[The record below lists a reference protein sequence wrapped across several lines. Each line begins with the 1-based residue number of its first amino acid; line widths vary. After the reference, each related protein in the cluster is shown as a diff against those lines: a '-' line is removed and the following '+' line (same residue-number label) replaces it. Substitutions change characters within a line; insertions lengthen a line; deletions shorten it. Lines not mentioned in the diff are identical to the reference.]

1 MEKIIIECPF
11 CAEEIEKGLE
21 ICPQCKEPLGENAK
35 RTKYTNQGRS
45 KRKKSTKE
53 KIWFIIGAIVL
64 IAGTVFWKSDLPDK
78 FINNVWDRI
87 FSDSEETVKAKSDDF
102 SSFIQKFVSDKN
114 YQLEHIKFPL
124 GAISKNEWEFLDSN
138 FFFEGV
144 KSIEGTKFSGQFL
157 KESNTEYLYYLSFY
171 ESDLIYEITFV
182 KIKGKWILTE
192 FTNDLEFDDED

>member
-1 MEKIIIECPF
+1 MPKR
-11 CAEEIEKGLE
+11 
-21 ICPQCKEPLGENAK
+21 QCS
-35 RTKYTNQGRS
+35 QS
-45 KRKKSTKE
+45 
-53 KIWFIIGAIVL
+53 
-64 IAGTVFWKSDLPDK
+64 
-78 FINNVWDRI
+78 
-87 FSDSEETVKAKSDDF
+87 
-102 SSFIQKFVSDKN
+102 VSDKN